1 MKILAIET
9 SCDETAVA
17 VVEKRDGEDFVRV
30 LAESKATSE
39 ETHKITKGVVPE
51 LAARE
56 QLSSIIPIINISLK
70 DAVLNSKHKILNS
83 KQITNNNSQK
93 LKKSGDLKISDWVRE
108 NIDAVAV
115 TVGPGLIGSL
125 LVGVETA
132 KTLAIAW
139 EKPMLPVN
147 HLVGHLYA
155 NFVSTMTNFQFPI
168 SNQKSINKFQIPRFP
183 AVGMVV
189 SGGHTDLVLMKS
201 HSEIQYLGGTRD
213 DAAGE
218 CFDKCARVILDASYP
233 GGPAISAAADKFEVR
248 SSKFEVSLP
257 RPMIHDKN
265 YDFSFSG
272 LKTAVVNAY
281 KKQETRNKLQE
292 YKNALAWELQE
303 AVVEVLVTKL
313 MRAVEEYSPA
323 SVVIGGGVAANARLK
338 DELHAKCQMPNVKL
352 FIPPLKWCS
361 DNAVMIGAASLLNY
375 SPAKIL
381 SVKADPGLTIKD

>member
-9 SCDETAVA
+9 SCDETAAA
-17 VVEKRDGEDFVRV
+17 VVEKRDGEDLVRV

-56 QLSSIIPIINISLK
+56 QLATILPVINKSIRQAVQFTKDSTSSAGGQLPI
-70 DAVLNSKHKILNS
+70 S
-83 KQITNNNSQK
+83 KQNPISNDQIT
-93 LKKSGDLKISDWVRE
+93 DWVKE

-132 KTLAIAW
+132 KTLAIVW
-139 EKPMLPVN
+139 KKPLIAIN

-155 NFVSTMTNFQFPI
+155 NFVGVNDNLPMANDQL
-168 SNQKSINKFQIPRFP
+168 IPEFP
-183 AVGMVV
+183 AIGMVV
-189 SGGHTDLVLMKS
+189 SGGHTDLVFMRE
-201 HSEIQYLGGTRD
+201 HGNIEYLGGTKD

-257 RPMIHDKN
+257 RPMIDSN
-265 YDFSFSG
+265 DYDFSFSG
-272 LKTAVVNAY
+272 LKTAVQDRVKNY
-281 KKQETRNKLQE
+281 ELRITNE
-292 YKNALAWELQE
+292 YRNALAYELQE
-303 AVVEVLVTKL
+303 AIVEVLVTKL
-313 MRAVEEYSPA
+313 IKAVEKYSPS
-323 SVVIGGGVAANARLK
+323 SVVMGGGVAANERLR
-338 DELHAKCQMPNVKL
+338 EMLGAKFQENKVTVH
-352 FIPPLKWCS
+352 IPPLKWCA
-361 DNAVMIGAASLLNY
+361 DNAVMIGASALFNY
-375 SPAKIL
+375 SPTEIL